1 MAESKFGPIISQSA
15 GRPNLPLR
23 KPAPNPNLKPS
34 RSEKGSES
42 ALFAKKNF
50 SFCQV
55 SEEFL
60 AKTGSP
66 SRDAPGD
73 AKNVNR
79 METNKSG
86 SASSCNEDMCAG
98 LSCELKLN
106 TNKEQLS
113 SPSESLSSAHSMMQL
128 QSLSSLKSV
137 SFCHFCGLKGPLRCT
152 QCKKTN
158 YCSVSCQKEDW
169 PAHRHVCKQ
178 RCPSET
184 PRGLP
189 VALAGSRL
197 KGATHKTAVVEATA
211 EGKRM
216 SLSDLQKLEFE
227 KGTELQAS
235 VIEFKTPGKFF
246 IHIRTVE
253 IMESLRKV
261 TLALQ
266 KIYAKTNSSNDYLP
280 AKGEVCAAKYSQD
293 QNWYRGLVQTVDSSL
308 KKVNILYIDFGNEED
323 VTLDRLQPLSKDIDP
338 LWPSAVQ
345 CRVAQLV
352 PVKGTWSEDCCN
364 STRQMLLGQA
374 CQISIVETL
383 HGEASFAV
391 HVTLPKI
398 GKQLDRYLIEQGYAA
413 KEEDAKKSQ
422 AECDINTILNTA
434 LENYKSNVRER
445 NENNQSPVPEPITL
459 CIDETFVSVVTHVT
473 SPDDFILQQLQ
484 NASLIQ
490 ELQARL
496 REHCLQTSAS
506 VDFRPAR
513 GTTCCSQFTEDNQ
526 WYRATVLSY
535 TSKDRVCVGYID
547 FGNCEELSV
556 DRIRPVSEKFL
567 QLPMQAIPCALA
579 GVKPMLGVWTP
590 EAVLIMKKLVSSKFL
605 QAKVVGRKERKAL
618 VELCDEHSDPQA
630 GIAELLIATGYAS
643 AADEEEEE
651 ESKKHKADSVV
662 KSKDPAS
669 TVPLPEKLDWT
680 SAGLPDNQA
689 VDVAVSVLHSPGEF
703 YCQRCIARDLQA
715 LNELTVELSRY
726 CRAESKLFTPA
737 VGEPCCAVFPGD
749 GNWYRAMVKEVA
761 SNGKAKVYFVDYG
774 NICELAA
781 DQLRPIVAKY
791 LKHPFQAVKCWLAGI
806 KPVQKDW
813 TKDAIARFQAL
824 TRGTQP
830 KVQVVSKNN
839 SGFGIE
845 MRWKEQSI
853 ASILVSEKLA
863 VAENANIA
871 VTPVAAPPAT
881 PHTGG
886 SFPHRWKTAELPR
899 NETFQLHIA
908 EVMNPSLFF
917 AMNIDSQV
925 DMQKLQP
932 LMVELAEYCSS
943 QSQHAEL
950 KPKAGVACCARFSGD
965 ENWYRAIV
973 LETFDTAAKVIY
985 ADYGNSESV
994 EYSSILPIQ
1003 EKHLELPFQV
1013 VKCALAAQKESPGE
1027 WPQSSIEQFKTLLQ
1041 GRKAFASV
1049 QDFDGDLHTVNL
1061 KSCAE
1066 DGSVNVAQMIMED
1079 LSKSNRRSTTPE
1091 SVAQTIVE
1099 DLTKSN
1105 RRSTTPESVAQTIVE
1120 DLTNCSAAPTTTEPR
1135 PTCQTKCCCA
1145 HLSQKV
1151 DKLEKLLLMVADK
1164 LLDPQKNC

>member
-1 MAESKFGPIISQSA
+1 MAESRFGPIVSQSA
-15 GRPNLPLR
+15 GRPNMPLR

-34 RSEKGSES
+34 RSETRSET

-66 SRDAPGD
+66 SRDVSGD

-79 METNKSG
+79 METNRSESG
-86 SASSCNEDMCAG
+86 SSSTEDMCAG
-98 LSCELKLN
+98 LSCEFKLN
-106 TNKEQLS
+106 ANKEQLS
-113 SPSESLSSAHSMMQL
+113 SASESLSSAHSMMQL
-128 QSLSSLKSV
+128 QSSSSLKTV
-137 SFCHFCGLKGPLRCT
+137 RFCHFCGLKGPLRCT

-178 RCPSET
+178 RCQSET

-197 KGATHKTAVVEATA
+197 KVATHKRATVEATS

-216 SLSDLQKLEFE
+216 SLSDLQKMEFE
-227 KGTELQAS
+227 NGTELQAS

-266 KIYAKTNSSNDYLP
+266 KTYTKTDSSDEYLP

-323 VTLDRLQPLSKDIDP
+323 VTLNRLQPLSKDIDP

-352 PVKGTWSEDCCN
+352 PVKGTWSEECCN
-364 STRQMLLGQA
+364 SARQMLLGQA

-391 HVTLPKI
+391 HITVPKI
-398 GKQLDRYLIEQGYAA
+398 GKQIDSYLIEQGYAA
-413 KEEDAKKSQ
+413 KEEDAKNSQ

-434 LENYKSNVRER
+434 LENYKSNVSER
-445 NENNQSPVPEPITL
+445 NEENNQTQVPEPITL
-459 CIDETFVSVVTHVT
+459 CIDEAFVSVVTHVT

-484 NASLIQ
+484 NASVIQ
-490 ELQARL
+490 KLQTGL
-496 REHCLQTSAS
+496 REHCLQTAAS

-513 GTTCCSQFTEDNQ
+513 GTICCSQFTEDNQ

-535 TSKDRVCVGYID
+535 TSKDKVYVGYID
-547 FGNCEELSV
+547 FGNCEELNV
-556 DRIRPVSEKFL
+556 DRIRPVTEKFL

-579 GVKPMLGVWTP
+579 GVKPILGIWTP
-590 EAVLIMKKLVSSKFL
+590 EAILIMKKLVSSKFL
-605 QAKVVGRKERKAL
+605 KAKVVGRKERKAL

-630 GIAELLIATGYAS
+630 SITELLIATGYAAAAAAAA

-651 ESKKHKADSVV
+651 RKKHKADSAV
-662 KSKDPAS
+662 KTEDAAP
-669 TVPLPEKLDWT
+669 TVPLPEKLEWT
-680 SAGLPDNQA
+680 SAGLPDSQA

-703 YCQRCIARDLQA
+703 YCQRYITRDLQA
-715 LNELTVELSRY
+715 LNELSVELSRY
-726 CRAESKLFTPA
+726 CRAESNLFTPA

-774 NICELAA
+774 NTCELAA

-791 LKHPFQAVKCWLAGI
+791 LKHPFQAIKCWLAGI
-806 KPVQKDW
+806 KPLEKDW

-830 KVQVVSKNN
+830 KVQVVSKNK
-839 SGFGIE
+839 SGFGID

-853 ASILVSEKLA
+853 ASILVAEELA

-871 VTPVAAPPAT
+871 ETPAAAPPAS
-881 PHTGG
+881 PHKGG
-886 SFPHRWKTAELPR
+886 SFPHRWKTAELPL

-908 EVMNPSLFF
+908 EVVNPSLIF

-925 DMQKLQP
+925 DMQNLQP

-943 QSQHAEL
+943 QSQHADL

-965 ENWYRAIV
+965 KNWYRAIV

-1003 EKHLELPFQV
+1003 EKHLALPFQV
-1013 VKCALAAQKESPGE
+1013 VKCALAAQRESPGE
-1027 WPQSSIEQFKTLLQ
+1027 WPQSSVEQFKTLVQ
-1041 GRKAFASV
+1041 GRKVFASV
-1049 QDFDGDLHTVNL
+1049 QEFDGELHTVNL

-1079 LSKSNRRSTTPE
+1079 LSKSNSKSTT
-1091 SVAQTIVE
+1091 A
-1099 DLTKSN
+1099 
-1105 RRSTTPESVAQTIVE
+1105 ESVAQTIVE
-1120 DLTNCSAAPTTTEPR
+1120 DLTNCSAAPTTTEPQ
-1135 PTCQTKCCCA
+1135 PTCRTKCCCA

-1151 DKLEKLLLMVADK
+1151 DKLEKLLLMVASK
-1164 LLDPQKNC
+1164 LMDPQKNC